1 MGGPRFAVF
10 ALAVCSIG
18 ALGGCNQDSYSSTPS
33 RDTHMGDVRAAENP
47 WIAEPSSAASGTP
60 PTPPDPASAN
70 PGAPSAPAP
79 MPSGPAGAAMGS
91 SSAK

>member
-1 MGGPRFAVF
+1 MGGSKFTVF

-18 ALGGCNQDSYSSTPS
+18 ALAGCNQDSYSSTPS
-33 RDTHMGDVRAAENP
+33 RDTHMGDIRAAENP
-47 WIAEPSSAASGTP
+47 WVAEPSSAASGTP
-60 PTPPDPASAN
+60 PTPAESASAI
-70 PGAPSAPAP
+70 PAAPSAPAP